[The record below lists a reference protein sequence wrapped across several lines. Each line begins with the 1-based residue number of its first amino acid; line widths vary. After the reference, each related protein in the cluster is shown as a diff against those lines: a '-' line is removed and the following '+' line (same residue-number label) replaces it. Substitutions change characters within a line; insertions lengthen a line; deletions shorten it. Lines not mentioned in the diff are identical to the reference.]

1 MAKSKWTQ
9 RQTMVNKILRW
20 WTGTARHDLLSF
32 VARFKHSMSLS
43 PRTIPIYE
51 ICKLVPSAS
60 VTCDQWHNLQ
70 LVEACRYFVDWFGL
84 VWLMV
89 FNATFNNISVISW
102 RSVLLMEETGVP
114 WENHRPAASHCQ
126 TWFELTDKLYH
137 IMLYRVQLA
146 VNGFKLTTLVV
157 IGTDCTQVV
166 VNPTTLRSRRPR
178 SS

>member
-102 RSVLLMEETGVP
+102 RSVLLMEETRVP
-114 WENHRPAASHCQ
+114 
-126 TWFELTDKLYH
+126 DKLYH